1 MAEEK
6 QRCFAIVAPGLEQL
20 AAGELARLGVAAER
34 QVTGGLSFRATTRQL
49 YTANLQ
55 LRTVSRVVTRVA
67 RFRATAFWE
76 LEKQAG
82 KLAWGDWIG
91 AGRELEFSVS
101 SHKSKLY
108 HQRGIAERLFEA
120 AAQRVAGVR
129 QASGESAQLV
139 LARLEHDE
147 VVISLDSSGDL
158 LHQRGYRL
166 ATAKAPLRE
175 TLAAAMLLGAGWD
188 GSAPLIDPFCG
199 SGTILIEAAL
209 IARRIPP
216 GRQRGFAFERWPG
229 FEPAIWNKV
238 KAAAADSMLAAAP
251 KPILG
256 SDRDAGA
263 IAAAEANA
271 ERATVSA
278 DIQFVCQALSRV
290 EFPAGPGWLITNPP
304 YGVRV
309 GEATRLRDLYARLGQ
324 IASRSPKWSAG
335 LLVSDMRLARHSG
348 LEFDEIWRS
357 RNGGIPVRFVVA
369 GEGVSG

>member
-6 QRCFAIVAPGLEQL
+6 QRCFAIVAPGLEAL
-20 AAGELARLGVAAER
+20 AGAEVARLGVTVER
-34 QVTGGLSFRATTRQL
+34 PVTGGVSFRATTRQL
-49 YTANLQ
+49 YAANLQ

-82 KLAWGDWIG
+82 KLPWADWVA
-91 AGRELEFSVS
+91 AGREVEFSVAA
-101 SHKSKLY
+101 HQSKLY
-108 HQRGIAERLFEA
+108 HQRGIAERLFA
-120 AAQRVAGVR
+120 AVAGQVSGVR
-129 QASGESAQLV
+129 LAKGDTAQLV

-147 VVISLDSSGDL
+147 VVISLDSSGAL

-188 GSAPLIDPFCG
+188 GSTPLIDPFCG
-199 SGTILIEAAL
+199 SGTIPIEAAL

-216 GRQRGFAFERWPG
+216 GWQRRFAFEQWPG
-229 FEPAIWNKV
+229 FDPAIWKRV
-238 KAAAADSMLAAAP
+238 RAAAADAILPSAP
-251 KPILG
+251 KRILG

-263 IAAAEANA
+263 ITAAEANA
-271 ERATVSA
+271 ERATVSI
-278 DIQFVCQALSRV
+278 DVRFVCQALSRV
-290 EFPAGPGWLITNPP
+290 GLPAGPGWLISNPP

-309 GEATRLRDLYARLGQ
+309 GEAARLRDLYARLGQ
-324 IASRSPKWSAG
+324 VANREPGWSAG

-348 LEFDEIWRS
+348 LQFAEVWRS
-357 RNGGIPVRFVVA
+357 RNGGIPVRYVVA

>member
-6 QRCFAIVAPGLEQL
+6 QRCFAIVAPGLESL
-20 AAGELARLGVAAER
+20 AGAELARLGLTVER
-34 QVTGGLSFRATTRQL
+34 AVTGGVSFRATTRQL

-55 LRTVSRVVTRVA
+55 LRTVSRVVIRVA

-82 KLAWGDWIG
+82 KLPWGDWIG
-91 AGRELEFSVS
+91 AGAALEFSVAA
-101 SHKSKLY
+101 HKSKLY

-120 AAQRVAGVR
+120 VALRVSGVR
-129 QASGESAQLV
+129 LAKDDSAQLV
-139 LARLEHDE
+139 MARIERDE

-188 GSAPLIDPFCG
+188 GSTPLIDPFCG
-199 SGTILIEAAL
+199 SGTVPIEAAL

-216 GRQRGFAFERWPG
+216 GWQRRFGFEQWPG
-229 FEPAIWNKV
+229 FDPVIWKKV
-238 KAAAADSMLAAAP
+238 RAAAAESILPAAP

-263 IAAAEANA
+263 ITAAEANA
-271 ERATVSA
+271 KRASVST
-278 DIQFVCQALSRV
+278 DVRLVCQPLSRV
-290 EFPAGPGWLITNPP
+290 EAPAGPGWLITNPP

-309 GEATRLRDLYARLGQ
+309 GEVARLRDLYARLGQ
-324 IASRSPKWSAG
+324 VAGRTPGWSTG

-348 LEFDEIWRS
+348 LRFAEVWRS
-357 RNGGIPVRFVVA
+357 RNGGIPVRYVVA
-369 GEGVSG
+369 REGVSG

>member
-1 MAEEK
+1 
-6 QRCFAIVAPGLEQL
+6 
-20 AAGELARLGVAAER
+20 
-34 QVTGGLSFRATTRQL
+34 
-49 YTANLQ
+49 
-55 LRTVSRVVTRVA
+55 VTRVA

-82 KLAWGDWIG
+82 KLAWSDWIG
-91 AGRELEFSVS
+91 AGREVEFSVS

-108 HQRGIAERLFEA
+108 HQRGIAERLFQA
-120 AAQRVAGVR
+120 VARRVGGVR
-129 QASGESAQLV
+129 QGTGDSAQLV

-147 VVISLDSSGDL
+147 VVISLDSSGGL

-188 GSAPLIDPFCG
+188 GSTPLIDPFCG
-199 SGTILIEAAL
+199 SGTIPIEAAL

-216 GRQRGFAFERWPG
+216 GWQRGFAFEQWPG
-229 FEPAIWNKV
+229 FEPAIWNSV
-238 KAAAADSMLAAAP
+238 KAAAADVMLAAAP

-263 IAAAEANA
+263 IAAAQANA
-271 ERATVSA
+271 ERATVAA
-278 DIQFVCQALSRV
+278 DIQFACQALSRV
-290 EFPAGPGWLITNPP
+290 GFPSGRGWLISNPP

-309 GEATRLRDLYARLGQ
+309 GEANRLRDLYARLGQ
-324 IASRSPKWSAG
+324 IAGRAAEWSAG

-357 RNGGIPVRFVVA
+357 RNGGIPVRYVVA
-369 GEGVSG
+369 GQGVSG